1 MLGSI
6 NFKDKNIFSYLI
18 VTISYWSFML
28 TDGALRMLVLLHFH
42 VLGFNPIQLA
52 YLFLLYEFAG
62 IITNL
67 SAGWLASKF
76 GLNVTLYSGLILQI
90 ISLLLLTQVNE
101 NWTIFASVI
110 FVMFVQG
117 LSGVSKDLTKM
128 SSKSAVKLLAPETN
142 NKLFKWVS
150 FLTGSK
156 NTVKGLG
163 FFIGG
168 LLLYLFEFQNSLIIM
183 SLILFLVLTI
193 TYITMP
199 KNLGSLDKKVK
210 FSEVFSKNKNI
221 NFLSASRVFLFGARD
236 VWFVVGLPLFFY
248 SILSDGSVDDNKKA
262 FFIIGTFLALW
273 IIIYGIVQALTPK
286 LISNQILKFSAVKV
300 AKDWSLYLFPI
311 PIILFFLLKLYP
323 HNDNFNLIITIIIL
337 LAFCFFFAINSSLHS
352 FLILKFTNKKRV
364 SLDVGFYYMSNAA
377 GRLIGTLFSGLS
389 YTYGGIEICLFV
401 SSVMLL
407 INRLGMRKLE
417 EN

>member
-1 MLGSI
+1 
-6 NFKDKNIFSYLI
+6 
-18 VTISYWSFML
+18 ML

-62 IITNL
+62 IVTNL

-76 GLNVTLYSGLILQI
+76 GLNITLFSGLILQI

-101 NWTIFASVI
+101 NWTILASVV

-128 SSKSAVKLLAPETN
+128 SSKSAVKLLAPEKNT
-142 NKLFKWVS
+142 KLFKWVS

-168 LLLYLFEFQNSLIIM
+168 LLLYLFDFQTSLVIMSIILFVVLII
-183 SLILFLVLTI
+183 S
-193 TYITMP
+193 YITIP
-199 KNLGSLDKKVK
+199 KNLGNIDKKVE

-221 NFLSASRVFLFGARD
+221 NFLSLSRVFLFGARD

-248 SILSDGSVDDNKKA
+248 SILSDGSVGSNKKA
-262 FFIIGTFLALW
+262 FFIIGSFLAFW
-273 IIIYGIVQALTPK
+273 IIIYGIIQTLTPK
-286 LISNQILKFSAVKV
+286 LIKNQISKNSSVQV
-300 AKDWSLYLFPI
+300 AKNWSLYLFPI
-311 PIILFFLLKLYP
+311 PIILFFLLKSNPY
-323 HNDNFNLIITIIIL
+323 DENFNLIITIIIL
-337 LAFCFFFAINSSLHS
+337 LVFCLFFAINSSLHS

-364 SLDVGFYYMSNAA
+364 TLDVGFYYMANAA

-389 YTYGGIEICLFV
+389 YTFGGIEFCLFV
-401 SSVMLL
+401 SSVFLL
-407 INRLGMRKLE
+407 INRLSINKLE
-417 EN
+417 N